1 MAIRLGIMQE
11 AIESLPPLIE
21 ARPGNTPLLAL
32 RSGTLKEKAQPLNP
46 TTDGVILPQEGR
58 IAGAHPHVMIG
69 RLKDKGLLQ
78 FQNFRI
84 VMRM

>member
-1 MAIRLGIMQE
+1 MAIRLETMHE
-11 AIESLPPLIE
+11 AIESLPPLIG
-21 ARPGNTPLLAL
+21 ARPGNTPRLTL

-46 TTDGVILPQEGR
+46 TTDGVILPQEGK

-78 FQNFRI
+78 FQDFRI
-84 VMRM
+84 VTRM